1 MTMVLITSLLEH
13 MREMFK
19 SLALRIDFVDE
30 QLQEKFVA
38 IYEFISDPDKLQILL
53 EQQDFRGISVL
64 QYLSQLKMY
73 RFLQINHINRISSAL
88 WWSNQDITFSVF
100 ELSTSYDLVFNN
112 SLEFYEDN
120 ELTKRFYSENRK
132 FDAKMPH

>member
-64 QYLSQLKMY
+64 
-73 RFLQINHINRISSAL
+73 
-88 WWSNQDITFSVF
+88 
-100 ELSTSYDLVFNN
+100 
-112 SLEFYEDN
+112 
-120 ELTKRFYSENRK
+120 
-132 FDAKMPH
+132 